1 MSVAFWFI
9 YFKLK
14 LLDNINII
22 NSSLLP
28 IFTPVGTAFAKTSI
42 GQEYNSALQN
52 KFNDKVPVATHC

>member
-9 YFKLK
+9 CVKLK

-28 IFTPVGTAFAKTSI
+28 IFTSVGTAFAKTST
-42 GQEYNSALQN
+42 GHEYNSVLQN
-52 KFNDKVPVATHC
+52 KFNDKVPVATYC